1 MIDRIVVTNLLQR
14 LDDGLHIVP
23 RKEAIE
29 KERRITPILPI
40 NISQLIVNG
49 HALGNPLPHS
59 RPEPLAAVVDPA
71 AADVEVRRV
80 QGAATDPVVVALEVL
95 LAVLGEA
102 GLGLGW
108 GSRVGCLLRPQICGE
123 VECAGVSDDDKG
135 GCGNLDGGVLGHW
148 FAFVLDSGLRG
159 NMALSSRGVDS
170 GGWGPRA
177 CRHGRGSGRF
187 GRRGFEGGC
196 NRGPRSSRRRDPR
209 YTHRRGLEYNAR
221 RRHKHVPR

>member
-14 LDDGLHIVP
+14 LDDGLDIIP

-29 KERRITPILPI
+29 KERGIAPILPI
-40 NISQLIVNG
+40 NISHPIVDG

-80 QGAATDPVVVALEVL
+80 QGAAADPVVVALEVL

-108 GSRVGCLLRPQICGE
+108 GDGGRVGGLLGPQVRWE
-123 VECAGVSDDDKG
+123 VEFAGVDDDRG
-135 GCGNLDGGVLGHW
+135 GGGNLDGDVLGHR
-148 FAFVLDSGLRG
+148 FDFVLDSGL
-159 NMALSSRGVDS
+159 RGVDS

-177 CRHGRGSGRF
+177 CRGSGRF
-187 GRRGFEGGC
+187 GRRGFMGGC
-196 NRGPRSSRRRDPR
+196 NRGPRPSRRREPR
-209 YTHRRGLEYNAR
+209 YTHGRGLDYNAR
-221 RRHKHVPR
+221 RRHIQDLR